1 MPRFDPVVMFSCNA
15 RESCDHSKAQ
25 AGDAD
30 LSKHICPSTVHRE
43 AELPH
48 HSRSKRVSEETASR
62 ICGWWLVTAAGGA
75 NRACCR
81 RGQYPQLKLPFN
93 FLAKQSI
100 VRDPALGTVVRLPKP
115 LHALHCNLNDQ
126 YIRKL
131 ADVFVASG
139 LTAAGY
145 RYLNLGQFR
154 REPPRAPKKSTTPEN
169 KPLPKP
175 YHPIYTLTTRRLLAS
190 RPLPRKLTLA
200 PRSERARKTRH
211 E

>member
-1 MPRFDPVVMFSCNA
+1 MFSCNA

-25 AGDAD
+25 ADDAD
-30 LSKHICPSTVHRE
+30 LSKRICPSLVHSE

-115 LHALHCNLNDQ
+115 LHALHCNL
-126 YIRKL
+126 IL
-131 ADVFVASG
+131 G
-139 LTAAGY
+139 LPGAA
-145 RYLNLGQFR
+145 
-154 REPPRAPKKSTTPEN
+154 ACK
-169 KPLPKP
+169 
-175 YHPIYTLTTRRLLAS
+175 
-190 RPLPRKLTLA
+190 
-200 PRSERARKTRH
+200 RSRARGGGNGSRSGRGGTGGHVGGWVFHNTRSKRPATIFGGGSMRSNGRGGRGGGPRYRLQH
-211 E
+211 VGGGGGALVTRKRKSGAC